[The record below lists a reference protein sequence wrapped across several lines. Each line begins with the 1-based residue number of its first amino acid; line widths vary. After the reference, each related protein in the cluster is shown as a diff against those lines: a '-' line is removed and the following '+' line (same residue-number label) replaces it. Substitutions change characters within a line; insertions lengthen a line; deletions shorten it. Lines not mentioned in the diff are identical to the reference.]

1 MLLLICGT
9 FQQREQL
16 GESSARISFEVCCH
30 NVTMLTTKFRFKGA
44 YCTVLEMEALTDLF
58 GDMDVIDATLP
69 GMADKII
76 ASQAAA

>member
-1 MLLLICGT
+1 VSHFRCLNFRSDLRILI
-9 FQQREQL
+9 L
-16 GESSARISFEVCCH
+16 
-30 NVTMLTTKFRFKGA
+30 NVNRFKGA
-44 YCTVLEMEALTDLF
+44 YCTVLEMEPLTELF

>member
-1 MLLLICGT
+1 M
-9 FQQREQL
+9 FQQPEQL
-16 GESSARISFEVCCH
+16 GNLTPFFLGSIVAILIVES
-30 NVTMLTTKFRFKGA
+30 RFKGA

-76 ASQAAA
+76 AEQVAV

>member
-1 MLLLICGT
+1 MLIL
-9 FQQREQL
+9 
-16 GESSARISFEVCCH
+16 SV
-30 NVTMLTTKFRFKGA
+30 NRFKGA
-44 YCTVLEMEALTDLF
+44 YCTVLEMEPLTELF

>member
-1 MLLLICGT
+1 V
-9 FQQREQL
+9 
-16 GESSARISFEVCCH
+16 SCH
-30 NVTMLTTKFRFKGA
+30 KFTILMNKSRFKGA